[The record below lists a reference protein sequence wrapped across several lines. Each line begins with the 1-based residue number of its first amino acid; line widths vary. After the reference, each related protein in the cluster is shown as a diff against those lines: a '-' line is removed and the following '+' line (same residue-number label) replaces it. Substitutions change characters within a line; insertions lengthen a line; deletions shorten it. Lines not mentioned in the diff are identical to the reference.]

1 MHKRA
6 KRASSNSVGRSSI
19 KTSIQK
25 GEASIVS
32 YARKKL
38 YLCGM
43 AKRILITGASGF
55 IGSFLT
61 EKALESGYET
71 YAGVRKG
78 SSREYLQDER
88 IRFVDLHFSDSE
100 KLTAQLKQMADT
112 EGRFDYIVHNTG
124 VTKAVDPEAF
134 ERVNFRFTAN
144 FIDALIAANAVP
156 EKFVLMSSLSVM
168 GPGDE
173 QFYSAIRMH
182 DAPRPNTAYGRS
194 KLRAEEYLH
203 AQKDFPYLIL
213 RPSGVYGP
221 REKDYLMM
229 IKTVKSGLDISA
241 GLREQRLT
249 FVYVRDLAEAV
260 FLALQSPVNGK
271 SYFVTDGH
279 SYTDKEYTALL
290 RKLLGKKVVLRLKI
304 PLPIVKL
311 ISIAAEEISK
321 ITKQASTLNRDKF
334 RIMQQRNWLCE
345 VEPLQNELGFSP
357 AYDLRKGL
365 EESIRW
371 YREHRWI

>member
-1 MHKRA
+1 MHILL
-6 KRASSNSVGRSSI
+6 SP
-19 KTSIQK
+19 TSH
-25 GEASIVS
+25 
-32 YARKKL
+32 ARKKF

-55 IGSFLT
+55 IGSFLV
-61 EKALESGYET
+61 EKALASGYET
-71 YAGVRKG
+71 YAGIRIG

-88 IRFVDLHFSDSE
+88 IRFVDLRFSDSQQ
-100 KLTAQLKQMADT
+100 LTAQLKQIADT
-112 EGRFDYIVHNTG
+112 EGKFDYIVHNAG
-124 VTKAVDPEAF
+124 VTKAVDPGAF

-144 FIDALIAANAVP
+144 LIDALIAADAVP
-156 EKFVLMSSLSVM
+156 EKFILMSSLSVM

-173 QFYSAIRMH
+173 EQYAAIQSH

-194 KLRAEEYLH
+194 KLCAEEYLRT
-203 AQKDFPYLIL
+203 QQDFPYVIL

-249 FVYVRDLAEAV
+249 FVFVRDLVEAV
-260 FLALQSPVNGK
+260 FLALQSPVVGK
-271 SYFVTDGH
+271 SYFVTDGND
-279 SYTDKEYTALL
+279 YTDREYTALL
-290 RKLLGKKVVLRLKI
+290 CELLGKRFVLRLKI
-304 PLPIVKL
+304 PLPIVKFV
-311 ISIAAEEISK
+311 SVAAEEISK